1 MRGILGYTPR
11 HMAWSRSA
19 ALLLLSSTLGCGAS
33 ASTDASDTDT
43 ETDVAS
49 AGTEGTEGGDAGPG
63 TSPNPTT
70 GEGSDTT
77 PADGS
82 SEDGGSETSG
92 VVQDE
97 CEFTEDFEGVADG
110 DPWPTPWFVSG
121 GVALADIQGG
131 RGRLRPTITNYSL
144 ARMGVELDC
153 TDVDVSMTFQF
164 TDGSTQGAGFYAR
177 TNGGYLR
184 ETDPTGAGYVGFAEA
199 FRDPS
204 ALGVWREVDGQEQRI
219 SSVPV
224 AIEPNVDYR
233 LRFRVTQQDAST
245 TLLQTKM
252 WRLGDDEPAE
262 WMLERTDDTVGL
274 QNAGGG
280 IALDAW
286 SSDPV
291 NGNDAADLLFDD
303 VVVTRAE

>member
-1 MRGILGYTPR
+1 
-11 HMAWSRSA
+11 MA
-19 ALLLLSSTLGCGAS
+19 
-33 ASTDASDTDT
+33 T
-43 ETDVAS
+43 ES
-49 AGTEGTEGGDAGPG
+49 GEAGPG
-63 TSPNPTT
+63 TSTNPST
-70 GEGSDTT
+70 GSDSN

-82 SEDGGSETSG
+82 SEGSDNGSSG
-92 VVQDE
+92 VAHDE

-110 DPWPTPWFVSG
+110 DPWPSPWFVSG
-121 GVALADIQGG
+121 GVALQDVQGG
-131 RGRLRPTITNYSL
+131 RGRLRPTISNYSL
-144 ARMGVELDC
+144 ARMGVDLDC
-153 TDVDVSMTFQF
+153 SDVDVTMTFQF

-184 ETDPTGAGYVGFAEA
+184 ETDPPGGGYVGFAES
-199 FRDPS
+199 FRDPV
-204 ALGVWREVDGQEQRI
+204 ALGVWREVDGQEQQI
-219 SSVPV
+219 GSTPV
-224 AIEPNVDYR
+224 DIQPNVDYR

-274 QNAGGG
+274 QNVGGG

-303 VVVTRAE
+303 IVVTRAE

>member
-1 MRGILGYTPR
+1 
-11 HMAWSRSA
+11 MAWSRSA
-19 ALLLLSSTLGCGAS
+19 AALLLSCTFGCTVS
-33 ASTDASDTDT
+33 ASVNGSDTDT
-43 ETDVAS
+43 DTDTNADASS
-49 AGTEGTEGGDAGPG
+49 AGTVGSGEDGPG
-63 TSPNPTT
+63 TSTSPTT
-70 GEGSDTT
+70 VADSDT

-82 SEDGGSETSG
+82 TDTGSETSG
-92 VVQDE
+92 EVHDE

-110 DPWPTPWFVSG
+110 EPWPDPWFISG
-121 GVALADIQGG
+121 GVAEADVRSG

-144 ARMGVELDC
+144 ARMGVDLDC

-184 ETDPTGAGYVGFAEA
+184 ETDPTGQGYVGFAES

-204 ALGVWREVDGQEQRI
+204 ALGVWREVDGQEQQI
-219 SSVPV
+219 SSTPV
-224 AIEPNVDYR
+224 EIQPNVDYR
-233 LRFRVTQQDAST
+233 LRLRVTQQDAST

-274 QNAGGG
+274 QNVGGG

-291 NGNDAADLLFDD
+291 DGNNAADLLFDD
-303 VVVTRAE
+303 IVVTRAE